1 MNRAYGCWAQ
11 FSGDGE
17 WAQSNNHVQPRSIFY
32 AQLEER
38 LNKECAERARVLPE
52 NTSATSSPTV
62 EVAMELAKEA
72 YKPRLTL
79 EHWIGDKGVCSFGGI
94 NRSKINR

>member
-38 LNKECAERARVLPE
+38 LQRNVQNVPVSCLEIQVQQVARLLKLLW
-52 NTSATSSPTV
+52 NW
-62 EVAMELAKEA
+62 LK
-72 YKPRLTL
+72 RL
-79 EHWIGDKGVCSFGGI
+79 IIPV
-94 NRSKINR
+94 

>member
-32 AQLEER
+32 AQLGER
-38 LNKECAERARVLPE
+38 LNKECAERARILPR

-72 YKPRLTL
+72 YNSRLTL
-79 EHWIGDKGVCSFGGI
+79 EHWIGDNKFAPSVAQSE
-94 NRSKINR
+94 